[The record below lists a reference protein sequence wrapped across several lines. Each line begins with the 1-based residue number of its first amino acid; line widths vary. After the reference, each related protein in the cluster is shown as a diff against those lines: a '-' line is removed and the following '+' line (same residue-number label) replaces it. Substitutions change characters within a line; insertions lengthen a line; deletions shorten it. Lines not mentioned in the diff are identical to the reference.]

1 MTTKPRTVEGTLRRH
16 VLNCLL
22 EASTGNRKPLH
33 SFLRYD
39 TLSKD
44 QQAALDDLFAG
55 RPRKRPARL
64 MEEEIVARARVQ
76 RKRERARLPSGK
88 KNLLKGRLQEIV
100 EEIAG
105 PLAEDGELHQL
116 QISMDNIMRELRASS
131 PKRRRRSST
140 KR

>member
-1 MTTKPRTVEGTLRRH
+1 MTTKLRPSEGSQRRH

-22 EASTGNRKPLH
+22 EASTGNCKPLH

-39 TLSKD
+39 TLGKD

-55 RPRKRPARL
+55 RPRKRPAQL
-64 MEEEIVARARVQ
+64 MEEEIVARALVQ
-76 RKRERARLPSGK
+76 IKRERARLQPGK
-88 KNLLKGRLQEIV
+88 ILRKGRRQEIV

-105 PLAEDGELHQL
+105 ALAEAGELHQL
-116 QISMDNIMRELRASS
+116 QISMENIMRELDASS
-131 PKRRRRSST
+131 PKRRRRLST

>member
-64 MEEEIVARARVQ
+64 MEELIVARARVQ
-76 RKRERARLPSGK
+76 RKGERARLPAGK
-88 KNLLKGRLQEIV
+88 RLPKGRRQKILDEIV
-100 EEIAG
+100 EA
-105 PLAEDGELHQL
+105 LADAGELHQL
-116 QISMDNIMRELRASS
+116 QISMDNIKRELHASS
-131 PKRRRRSST
+131 PKRRRRPST